1 MATIDEET
9 KGDPAESAGAPVNR
23 DARREPEIIE
33 GEIAARETNERD
45 PPSDAPGSAVRVEPP
60 RDGAAH
66 EQSARPETAPP
77 APPPPRTGARGFL
90 GGALAGL
97 IVSALGLG
105 AGYALLA
112 PKADV
117 SENANRLSAIEAQVR
132 HDSSTLAADANGE
145 RAAMAN
151 LEKRIGALEASAGAS
166 NSVDLEQ
173 RVAALEASVKAFSPA
188 DLEKRVAALEAAS
201 AGNSAASDATQ
212 RVAAQEKD
220 LRAEIDAARGAI
232 PDLSARV
239 AKLETDA
246 QKASAASAGLATL
259 ATRVDKIETALAAP
273 KPETPTSYDKAA
285 AMAVIA
291 EAAGDRLR
299 AGEPLGL
306 DVAALKHLGVDAATL
321 APLEAVA
328 NGAPTNAALATSF
341 SAAAPHVLAATS
353 PPDKGS
359 VADRFLSHLQGL
371 VRVRDLHETAGD
383 DPQAL
388 VSQVEALGRRGDIA
402 GALASFGKLP
412 EAARQAAGDWPT
424 MARLRQAA
432 DAALQSIREKA
443 IAELAGAPK
452 Q

>member
-23 DARREPEIIE
+23 DARPDPGVIE
-33 GEIAARETNERD
+33 GEVAAREADETK
-45 PPSDAPGSAVRVEPP
+45 PP
-60 RDGAAH
+60 RDAAAA
-66 EQSARPETAPP
+66 QSAARPEAAP
-77 APPPPRTGARGFL
+77 ARPPRASARGFL

-97 IVSALGLG
+97 IVSALAAG

-117 SENANRLSAIEAQVR
+117 SDNAARLSAIEAQVR
-132 HDSSTLAADANGE
+132 HDGSTLAADTNGE

-151 LEKRIGALEASAGAS
+151 LDKRIGALEANAGAS
-166 NSVDLEQ
+166 NTADLEQ
-173 RVAALEASVKAFSPA
+173 RVAALEASAGKSNIA
-188 DLEKRVAALEAAS
+188 DLKKRVAALEAAN
-201 AGNSAASDATQ
+201 AGKGAASDATQ
-212 RVAAQEKD
+212 HLAAQEKD
-220 LRAEIDAARGAI
+220 LRADIDAARGAI

-239 AKLETDA
+239 AKLEGDA
-246 QKASAASAGLATL
+246 QKASAASAGLAAL
-259 ATRVDKIETALAAP
+259 AARVDKIETALAAP
-273 KPETPTSYDKAA
+273 KPETPTPYDKAA

-299 AGEPLGL
+299 AGEPLGPDL
-306 DVAALKHLGVDAATL
+306 TALQHLGVDAAAL

-328 NGAPTNAALATSF
+328 NGAPTNAALAASF
-341 SAAAPHVLAATS
+341 SAVAPHVLAATS
-353 PPDKGS
+353 HKDTGS
-359 VADRFLSHLQGL
+359 VTDRFLAHLHDL
-371 VRVRDLHETAGD
+371 VKVRDLNETAGD

-388 VSQVEALGRRGDIA
+388 VSQIEALSRRGDIR
-402 GALASFGKLP
+402 GALASFAKLP

-424 MARLRQAA
+424 LARLRQAA

-443 IAELAGAPK
+443 IAELAAGPK